1 MTFKSSTFQG
11 PKRRQY
17 PENAWAKGRIQ
28 GTEVER
34 QVERGAEGGA
44 FDWRLEAADLLAVLR
59 DGVIIA
65 DAAENRIVGW
75 NPAAEQ
81 IFGYP
86 LEEATGMSISVLVPE
101 RLRARHEAGLARY
114 AATGTGHF
122 LDNHDPLE
130 LPALTKSG
138 EEIVVEFQ
146 LTPMRESRDG
156 RLYAAAIV
164 RDVTGRVREA
174 ESQRKLQESAA
185 ASQRLE
191 AVGQLATGVAH
202 DFSNL
207 LMVIM
212 GSIELALVS
221 GELEPDQKESL
232 EAVMR
237 AAERGSS
244 LSRQLLAF
252 SRKSIVS
259 PSAVSLNEALAN
271 AAQLLEVML
280 GSTINLDLQLGDD
293 LPRTMIDA
301 AHVDQILTNF
311 ALNAKD
317 AMPAGGTLTIA
328 TDVLHLPDQS
338 AEVLENELPNGVY
351 VRVRVTDTGVGM
363 TETTRQRVF
372 EPFFTTKTRERGTG
386 MGLAMVYGIVS
397 QAGGYISCISAPER
411 GTTFEILLP
420 AASVVADP
428 YQEEEVA
435 PVVTKAAN
443 ILLVDDDP
451 ALVDVVTK
459 ILERGGHQIISTTSP
474 IEAIRLADE
483 HGPFDLIVTD
493 VVMPMMNGVELAREL
508 LASNSIST
516 VLLVSGY
523 PEGAL
528 PTDVELGAGEMRLLQ
543 KPFTGDQLL
552 QYVAELTSR

>member
-1 MTFKSSTFQG
+1 MTSEVHPG
-11 PKRRQY
+11 
-17 PENAWAKGRIQ
+17 G
-28 GTEVER
+28 GT
-34 QVERGAEGGA
+34 
-44 FDWRLEAADLLAVLR
+44 FDWRMEAADLLAVLR

-86 LEEATGMSISVLVPE
+86 SEEAIGMLITNIVPD
-101 RLRARHEAGLARY
+101 RLKSRHEAGLSRY
-114 AATGTGHF
+114 AQTGTGHF
-122 LDNHDPLE
+122 LENHDPLE
-130 LPALTKSG
+130 LPALTKTG

-146 LTPMRESRDG
+146 LTPMRESNDG

-164 RDVTGRVREA
+164 RDVTDRVRDA
-174 ESQRKLQESAA
+174 ASQKKLQEAAA

-207 LMVIM
+207 LMVIL
-212 GSIELALVS
+212 GRIELLIDM
-221 GELEPDQKESL
+221 GDLTPDQEQSL
-232 EAVMR
+232 RAVMG
-237 AAERGSS
+237 AADRGSS

-259 PSAVSLNEALAN
+259 PSAVSLNEALSN
-271 AAQLLEVML
+271 AAQLLEVTL
-280 GSTINLDLQLGDD
+280 GKSISLELELSKN

-317 AMPAGGTLTIA
+317 AMPNGGKLTIS
-328 TDVLHLPDQS
+328 TDVLRLPGQASDLTNDN
-338 AEVLENELPNGVY
+338 VPDGNYVC
-351 VRVRVTDTGVGM
+351 VRVKDTGVGM
-363 TETTRQRVF
+363 DEGVRQRIF
-372 EPFFTTKTRERGTG
+372 EPFFTTKARERGTG
-386 MGLAMVYGIVS
+386 MGLAMVYGIIS
-397 QAGGYISCISAPER
+397 QAGGHISCSSAPGE

-420 AASVVADP
+420 AASVIPDK
-428 YQEEEVA
+428 YEDEEVA
-435 PVVTKAAN
+435 PVVERAAR

-451 ALVDVVTK
+451 ALLGVVRS
-459 ILERGGHQIISTTSP
+459 ILERGGHQIVATTLP
-474 IEAIRLADE
+474 EEAIRIAEDQ
-483 HGPFDLIVTD
+483 GPFDLLVSD
-493 VVMPMMNGVELAREL
+493 VIMPLMNGVDLGRYLRKNDRVGA
-508 LASNSIST
+508 

-528 PTDVELGAGEMRLLQ
+528 PDGMDKGAEEMTLLQ
-543 KPFTGDQLL
+543 KPFTRDQIL
-552 QYVAELTSR
+552 QRVAELVGRT